1 MGQAGRYVKQRPAV
15 QVLGT
20 GAEASLLALFPILL
34 AAEKPRAAAS
44 AGGGGG
50 GVGAAAREVCG
61 DAKPTKLTS
70 VQWSRPAAAQS
81 LTDASGF
88 LKRSK

>member
-1 MGQAGRYVKQRPAV
+1 GCYVKQRPAV

-20 GAEASLLALFPILL
+20 GAEASLLALFPILP

-44 AGGGGG
+44 AGGGG
-50 GVGAAAREVCG
+50 VVAAAGEACG
-61 DAKPTKLTS
+61 DAKPTKLTP
-70 VQWSRPAAAQS
+70 WSRPAAARS

-88 LKRSK
+88 LKKRSK